1 MDARPDELKRDIE
14 RTRAEIARDVDR
26 IGEHTSPRQIM
37 RRRTEGIRTTTRT
50 IKERVMGTTGHA
62 AGTVQDNLAEAGET
76 LRNTPHQA
84 MRGTRGNPLAA
95 GLVAFGVGA
104 LAAALIPE
112 SRAEKRAAAQVGKYV
127 QPVVD
132 QMRDSAQS
140 LGHEVKETAQQAAEK
155 VRQTAGEAAHTTAD
169 QARDRM

>member
-14 RTRAEIARDVDR
+14 RTRAEIAQDVDR

-62 AGTVQDNLAEAGET
+62 AGTMKDTIA
-76 LRNTPHQA
+76 NTPHQA

-112 SRAEKRAAAQVGKYV
+112 SRAEKRAAAQVGEYV

-132 QMRDSAQS
+132 QVKDSAQT
-140 LGHEVKETAQQAAEK
+140 LGQEARETAQQAAEK
-155 VRQTAGEAAHTTAD
+155 VRQTAGEAAHTTAE
-169 QARDRM
+169 QARDHL